1 MHHLVKLL
9 FCSATSS
16 SLYYLLSLLSND
28 FRNTFFEIVSKA
40 CWLEA
45 SPVDTEG
52 DCSDALACIT
62 RVVGWTQCST
72 ERYWSSL
79 ISLMKANN
87 LTTAAIEIEKCLK
100 RIISKLVFNC
110 MRCTSDCT
118 SVFTCIIVAI

>member
-1 MHHLVKLL
+1 MT
-9 FCSATSS
+9 FATHF
-16 SLYYLLSLLSND
+16 LD
-28 FRNTFFEIVSKA
+28 IVSKA
-40 CWLEA
+40 CWLVA

-62 RVVGWTQCST
+62 RVVSWTQCST
-72 ERYWSSL
+72 ERSWSAL

-100 RIISKLVFNC
+100 MIVSKLVFNC

-118 SVFTCIIVAI
+118 SVLTCIIVAIIASSC